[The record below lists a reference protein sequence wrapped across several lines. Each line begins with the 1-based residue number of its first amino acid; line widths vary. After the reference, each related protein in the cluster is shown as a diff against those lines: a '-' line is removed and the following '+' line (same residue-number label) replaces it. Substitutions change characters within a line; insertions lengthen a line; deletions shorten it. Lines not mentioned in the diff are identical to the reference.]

1 MVSIINNCFTLHEW
15 FCLWEKKKSD
25 SYILFI
31 YLQIMYF
38 FFFVCSHV
46 CISVELKQSSSTGS
60 CTFGLLTSVT
70 NQSGRGILESM
81 ISPPAFWNGLCC
93 AHDALNVAKVGRPL
107 HFATKLW
114 RIKKTR
120 FFSIFWWTFRTAWKC
135 WMWKCFKLCDAQT
148 PAHSF
153 LLLAAALEDVQISHW
168 EWCKP
173 PQVWLMFS
181 ESICEIHQMK
191 AICFSLVKLDIQVNA
206 LPGKQINRSHF
217 PVVSC

>member
-1 MVSIINNCFTLHEW
+1 
-15 FCLWEKKKSD
+15 
-25 SYILFI
+25 
-31 YLQIMYF
+31 MYF
-38 FFFVCSHV
+38 FFLCVQPCVHLCGMCASLWNCDWKTIVFHRKLYIWTSNEHYK
-46 CISVELKQSSSTGS
+46 SVRPRNLRKHDFT
-60 CTFGLLTSVT
+60 TYLL
-70 NQSGRGILESM
+70 E
-81 ISPPAFWNGLCC
+81 
-93 AHDALNVAKVGRPL
+93 RPL
-107 HFATKLW
+107 LRSRCFKCCQGRQTATFCN
-114 RIKKTR
+114 RAVEDKKTR
-120 FFSIFWWTFRTAWKC
+120 FFSIFWWTFQTAWKC

-191 AICFSLVKLDIQVNA
+191 AIWFSLVKLDIQVNA